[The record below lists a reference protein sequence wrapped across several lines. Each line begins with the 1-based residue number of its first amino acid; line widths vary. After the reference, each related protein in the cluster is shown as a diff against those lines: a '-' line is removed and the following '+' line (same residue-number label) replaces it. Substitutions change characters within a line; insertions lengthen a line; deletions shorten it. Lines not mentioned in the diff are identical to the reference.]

1 MILHLYV
8 ARRFLRALGIVTAVF
23 VAILLPVD
31 LAEQARRVGPE
42 QGFGAVLELA
52 LLNLPGSLY
61 YMIPLFVLLASLLL
75 FLGLARTSE
84 LVVIRASGR
93 SALRAVAAP
102 VTVALLL
109 GGAVI
114 GVLNPVVAITKQQYD
129 IRTVQYTGGEE
140 RTVSVTSEGL
150 WLRQGSVTE
159 QTVIRAAAA
168 NADGTHL
175 FDVSFFQFAP
185 GDIITARINAAE
197 AQLVDGAWALQDAR
211 RWHFVGGQNPEAGV
225 ERFETLT
232 LPSTLTRDQ
241 IRDSF
246 GRPDK
251 IPLYQLPALIA
262 QLKQAGFAALHH
274 RVWFQMELST
284 PLMLAAMVLI
294 GSCVTMRHTR
304 SGRIGMMVLAAILMG
319 FGLFFLR
326 SFAQVLGENGQLA
339 IAIVAWTP
347 PLSAILLAIGLIL
360 HLEDG

>member
-1 MILHLYV
+1 MILHAYV
-8 ARRFLRALGIVTAVF
+8 ARRFLRALGIVSAVF

-42 QGFGAVLELA
+42 HGFGAVMELA

-75 FLGLARTSE
+75 FLGLSRTSE
-84 LVVIRASGR
+84 FVVIRASGR

-102 VTVALLL
+102 VVVAVLF
-109 GGAVI
+109 GGLVI
-114 GVLNPVVAITKQQYD
+114 GALNPIVAITKQQYD
-129 IRTVQYTGGEE
+129 IRIVQYLGGEE
-140 RTVSVTSEGL
+140 RTVSITSEGL

-159 QTVIRAAAA
+159 QTVIRASAS

-185 GDIITARINAAE
+185 GGGITARINAAE
-197 AQLVDGAWALQDAR
+197 AQLREEAWSLSTAR
-211 RWHFVGGQNPEAGV
+211 RWLFAETMNPEANV
-225 ERFETLT
+225 ETFETLT

-251 IPLYQLPALIA
+251 IPIYELPALIA

-274 RVWFQMELST
+274 RVWFQMELSA

-304 SGRIGMMVLAAILMG
+304 SGKIGLMVLIAILMG
-319 FGLFFLR
+319 FGLFFIR

-347 PLSAILLAIGLIL
+347 PVSAILLSIALIL